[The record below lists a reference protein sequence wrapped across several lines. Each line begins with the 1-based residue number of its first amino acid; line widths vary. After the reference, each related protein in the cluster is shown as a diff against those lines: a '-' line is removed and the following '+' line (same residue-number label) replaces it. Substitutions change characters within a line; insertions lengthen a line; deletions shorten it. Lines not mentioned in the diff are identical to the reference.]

1 MAVTE
6 SRKKQLMRLSALVS
20 HVLRD
25 FLLRALCL
33 YEERC
38 ATAFNFPYRHSENS
52 ALGELRLLGEGFGPD
67 NFTDPMERED
77 VAQLLR

>member
-1 MAVTE
+1 MYCVTF
-6 SRKKQLMRLSALVS
+6 SRAPYAYTKNA
-20 HVLRD
+20 
-25 FLLRALCL
+25 
-33 YEERC
+33 C
-38 ATAFNFPYRHSENS
+38 ATVFNFPYRHSENS